1 MYTVYTVKTTE
12 DFLGDIYVFISLTIL
27 AYGFVKSHIVD
38 LQWFPPKHDRFEE
51 VKHVNTGHLSISYCK
66 L

>member
-38 LQWFPPKHDRFEE
+38 LQ
-51 VKHVNTGHLSISYCK
+51 
-66 L
+66 